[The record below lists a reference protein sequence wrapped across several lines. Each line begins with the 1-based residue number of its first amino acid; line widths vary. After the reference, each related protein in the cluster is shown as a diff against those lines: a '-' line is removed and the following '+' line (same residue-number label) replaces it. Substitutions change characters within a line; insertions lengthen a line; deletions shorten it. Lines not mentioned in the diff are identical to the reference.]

1 VLHQPEGELVLCLRG
16 GGYDDKVL
24 HLRSSKC
31 TFGSRA
37 DCTVQVSE
45 STPLQCVILRGPG
58 GTVVRDWS
66 GASRL
71 NGQPFSDAA
80 LSTGD
85 CLQVGSVEAKVLA
98 DFSAEA
104 AARASA
110 AAWCQPPLPDQQIAR
125 ENAATLVPGSDAC
138 PADIHDRFDRLETR
152 LSRLERM
159 IGELLQLQHQTKTH
173 SAVTDMTSGNT
184 FSPHL
189 DSEMDAAP
197 AAASAPQPPRWTEPK
212 YDEELDHSVR
222 EYIEQLLG
230 RVSEPNAEPVPAA
243 EDDWAAAQRVGQPDQ
258 QAVTESLGVRS
269 DENLPEAAAADV
281 AEEPWP
287 TPQEPPLLAPLS
299 LRPESESHLNAM
311 REVANLSAIAAI
323 RGFEQQEVARKSFDR
338 LPLLLTGLACGLMLL
353 YSAFSSGKSGM
364 FLGAVAAFVAA
375 ALTAW
380 QLLALARRWR
390 LASQPV
396 PSERP
401 AGEQA

>member
-1 VLHQPEGELVLCLRG
+1 MILCLRG
-16 GGYDDKVL
+16 GGYDEKVL
-24 HLRSSKC
+24 HLRSKKC
-31 TFGSRA
+31 TFGGHA
-37 DCTVQVSE
+37 DCTVQVPE
-45 STPLQCVILRGPG
+45 SVSLQCVILRGPG

-71 NGQPFSDAA
+71 NGRPFSNAA

-98 DFSAEA
+98 ECYTGTTAG
-104 AARASA
+104 ASA
-110 AAWCQPPLPDQQIAR
+110 AVRCSPPIGPQPSAGED
-125 ENAATLVPGSDAC
+125 AATLATGSGAFPG
-138 PADIHDRFDRLETR
+138 DIHVRFDRIERR
-152 LSRLERM
+152 LSSLERM
-159 IGELLQLQHQTKTH
+159 IGELLHLQHQTKTH
-173 SAVTDMTSGNT
+173 SALTGMTSGNT
-184 FSPHL
+184 FSAQL
-189 DSEMDAAP
+189 ELEMDATP
-197 AAASAPQPPRWTEPK
+197 AEASVPQPPLWTQPK
-212 YDEELDHSVR
+212 DDEELDHSVR
-222 EYIEQLLG
+222 EYIEQLLR
-230 RVSEPNAEPVPAA
+230 RVSEPSAEPVPAA
-243 EDDWAAAQRVGQPDQ
+243 EDDWAAAQRGGQPDRE
-258 QAVTESLGVRS
+258 AVTESLPVRP

-353 YSAFSSGKSGM
+353 YAAFSSGKSGM
-364 FLGAVAAFVAA
+364 FVGAAAAFVAA

-396 PSERP
+396 PSEPP